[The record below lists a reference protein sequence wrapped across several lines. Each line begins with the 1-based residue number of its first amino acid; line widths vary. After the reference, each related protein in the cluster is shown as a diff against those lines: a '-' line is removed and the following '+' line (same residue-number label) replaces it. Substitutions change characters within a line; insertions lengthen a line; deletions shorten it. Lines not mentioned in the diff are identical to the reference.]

1 LTQKASIASL
11 AGEVQYR
18 LPPKLV
24 IAIEK
29 VRVLMMK
36 TYDFF
41 TLTGLSFDP
50 PDKSQKRVEKA
61 ISEAVF
67 KISSQLG
74 CESQQLYRDA
84 FQTQLDF
91 LNQQS
96 ALINTAGWLEASK

>member
-1 LTQKASIASL
+1 
-11 AGEVQYR
+11 
-18 LPPKLV
+18 
-24 IAIEK
+24 
-29 VRVLMMK
+29 MMK

-74 CESQQLYRDA
+74 CESQQYYYAFADSRFLLYSS
-84 FQTQLDF
+84 
-91 LNQQS
+91 N
-96 ALINTAGWLEASK
+96 ASSG